1 MRQGSSTPEPTPK
14 KRHIDARRS
23 PKGASKAAPKG
34 KATPAANASGEGLPS
49 GAPRRSVAFQ
59 FRAAVHEAGHAVT
72 RLYLGLG
79 VLERI
84 TIDGTEGGGVSWR
97 IDELDD
103 QTEELLT
110 AAMVTALAGRA
121 AEEEIVGTIAIG
133 SGGPPFSDL
142 AFATDIA
149 FQMEATLG
157 LSQKWPLLH
166 RPTKDRAILFALDPE
181 LAGRVNARL
190 ETAYGA
196 ASRIVARQRDAIEH
210 LAAHLLSHRTLE
222 GAELERVLAALKDGI
237 SP

>member
-1 MRQGSSTPEPTPK
+1 MRQGSSTSKPTPK

-23 PKGASKAAPKG
+23 LKGASKAAPKDG
-34 KATPAANASGEGLPS
+34 DTPAANPS
-49 GAPRRSVAFQ
+49 GDGLRNDAPRRSVAFQ

-79 VLERI
+79 VIERI

-121 AEEEIVGTIAIG
+121 AEQEIVGTIAVG
-133 SGGPPFSDL
+133 SGGPAFSDL
-142 AFATDIA
+142 AYATDIA

-157 LSQKWPLLH
+157 LGQKWPLLH
-166 RPTKDRAILFALDPE
+166 RPTRDRAILFALDPE
-181 LAGRVNARL
+181 LAARVNARL

-196 ASRIVARQRDAIEH
+196 AKRIVARQRDAVEH
-210 LAAHLLSHRTLE
+210 LAALLLNHRTLE
-222 GAELERVLAALKDGI
+222 GDALDRI
-237 SP
+237 LVEVSNRITE

>member
-1 MRQGSSTPEPTPK
+1 MRQGSATSKPTPK
-14 KRHIDARRS
+14 KRHIDASR
-23 PKGASKAAPKG
+23 PPTGASKAAPKG
-34 KATPAANASGEGLPS
+34 KATPAANASGDGLPS
-49 GAPRRSVAFQ
+49 GTPRRSVAFQ

-121 AEEEIVGTIAIG
+121 AEEEIIGSIAIG
-133 SGGPPFSDL
+133 AGGPPYSDL

-157 LSQKWPLLH
+157 LGQKWPLLH

-181 LAGRVNARL
+181 LAAGVNGRL

-196 ASRIVARQRDAIEH
+196 AKRIVTRQRDAVEY
-210 LAAHLLSHRTLE
+210 LAALLLSHRTLE
-222 GAELERVLAALKDGI
+222 GVELERVLAALEERI

>member
-1 MRQGSSTPEPTPK
+1 MRQGSATSKPTPK
-14 KRHIDARRS
+14 KRHIDARS
-23 PKGASKAAPKG
+23 PPSGTSKAPPKG
-34 KATPAANASGEGLPS
+34 KATPAANPS
-49 GAPRRSVAFQ
+49 DDRLRHHAPRRSVAFQ

-84 TIDGTEGGGVSWR
+84 TIDGAEGGGVSWR

-110 AAMVTALAGRA
+110 AAIVTALAGRA
-121 AEEEIVGTIAIG
+121 AEEEIIGTIAIG

-142 AFATDIA
+142 AYATDIA

-157 LSQKWPLLH
+157 LGQKWPLLH

-181 LAGRVNARL
+181 LAARVNARL

-196 ASRIVARQRDAIEH
+196 AKHIVARQRDAVEY
-210 LAAHLLSHRTLE
+210 LAAILLSHRTLE
-222 GAELERVLAALKDGI
+222 GAELERILAPI
-237 SP
+237 REHIVE